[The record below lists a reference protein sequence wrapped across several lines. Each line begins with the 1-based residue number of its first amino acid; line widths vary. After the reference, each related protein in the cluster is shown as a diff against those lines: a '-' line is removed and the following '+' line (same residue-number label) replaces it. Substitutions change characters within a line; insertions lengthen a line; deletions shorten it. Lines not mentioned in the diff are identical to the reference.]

1 MIGQT
6 VSHYKIL
13 EHLGGGG
20 MGVVYK
26 AEDLELRRHVALK
39 FLPPSLGIDPDA
51 RSRFIH
57 EAQAASALDHPN
69 ICTIH
74 EIGHTEQG
82 QIFIV
87 MAFYDGE
94 TVKKK
99 IDRGPLKL
107 DEAFRIVTQVAEG
120 LAKAHD
126 RQMVHR
132 DIKPANVM
140 ITADGVA
147 KVVDFG
153 LAKLAGVTRLT
164 GEGTTVGTVAY
175 MSPEQARGEETDQR
189 TDLWSL
195 GVMLYEMVSGQLPFR
210 GDHESARI
218 YSILN
223 AKPEPLTSLRTGVP
237 VGLDRI
243 VEKALAKR
251 PDERYQHADELLAD
265 LRHLQRESGRQPVP
279 QEVPPSRLH
288 PRHRKRTLMISVS
301 AIVLA
306 VAVLLILRPFI
317 AEEML
322 VSEPRPIAVISFV
335 NQTGDRSYDYL
346 QDAIPNLLITSLE
359 QSSYLR
365 VATWE
370 RMRDLLKQLG
380 RKDVA
385 VIDRDLGFELCEK
398 DGIDAIVLGSFVK
411 AGNMFATDV
420 KVLDVHTKGLLK
432 SASARGEGVESILR
446 SQIDQLSREISRGVG
461 LSERLAQSA
470 SLPIVE
476 HTTASMDAYN
486 YYLRGLEE
494 YDRFYFS
501 DARRFFL
508 RALAIDTGFAI
519 AYARLGMANHQL
531 GKAAEALEAFQIAR
545 RHERRA
551 TIKERMKIEAIYAN
565 LVQHDGPKFRGI
577 LEDMIRLYP
586 KEKEAYYLLGQLEQ
600 GRANLESAIRN
611 LNRALELDPT
621 YAEALNTLSYVHSGS
636 GNYEEAIACLQR
648 YASLQPGQANP
659 FDSMGELYYRMGRLD
674 DAIAKY
680 SEALEV
686 RPDFF
691 PSRAGLTYVYGLK
704 GDQEKARR
712 SSYEMMSSA
721 WSPEWKAEILC
732 QRALYGYLTGEL
744 GQAMRLLGEATAL
757 SEKDGNL
764 ALTAACEWIA
774 GWIQFDRGDRKGA
787 IASFRRFLDCRTNS
801 DTSLATAA
809 LAQYHY
815 ATGRIDIQ
823 QGRTDSAKARLDLIR
838 SLPAARSYKAQFTV
852 DDRRARLQ
860 AEVLLAED
868 SVEHAI
874 VVFRNVK
881 PWAIPIFATN
891 LYIYYNVPFD
901 RDFLVRAYTKRGKLD
916 EAIAEGERIAAFD
929 SSSSDRR
936 LIHPRYVYLLATLY
950 ERRGQAAEAVEKYRR
965 LLRVWEDADRDLPE
979 YVEARKRLTNL
990 RRRLP

>member
-1 MIGQT
+1 
-6 VSHYKIL
+6 
-13 EHLGGGG
+13 

-26 AEDLELRRHVALK
+26 AEDLELKRHVALK
-39 FLPPSLGIDPDA
+39 FLPPSLGTDPDA
-51 RSRFIH
+51 NARFIH

-94 TVKKK
+94 TIKKK

-107 DEAFRIVTQVAEG
+107 DEALQIVTQVAQG

-140 ITADGVA
+140 VTTDGVA
-147 KVVDFG
+147 KIVDFG
-153 LAKLAGVTRLT
+153 LAKLAGITRLT
-164 GEGTTVGTVAY
+164 SEGTTLGTMAY
-175 MSPEQARGEETDQR
+175 MSPEQVRGEETDQR
-189 TDLWSL
+189 TDIWSL

-210 GDHESARI
+210 GDHESARV

-223 AKPEPLTSLRTGVP
+223 AAPEPLTSLRTGVP
-237 VGLDRI
+237 IELDRI
-243 VEKALAKR
+243 VEKALSKR

-265 LRHLQRESGRQPVP
+265 LRHLQRESEHRRTEQAI
-279 QEVPPSRLH
+279 PPSRQ
-288 PRHRKRTLMISVS
+288 PRRKGRTLLVS
-301 AIVLA
+301 AAVLVVA
-306 VAVLLILRPFI
+306 VAALLILRPFL

-335 NQTGDRSYDYL
+335 NQTGDKSFDYL

-359 QSSYLR
+359 QSRYLR

-370 RMRDLLKQLG
+370 RMRDLLKQMG

-411 AGNMFATDV
+411 AGNVFATDV
-420 KVLDVHTKGLLK
+420 KVLDVRSKQLLK
-432 SASARGEGVESILR
+432 SASARGDGVESILK

-461 LSERLAQSA
+461 RSERVAQSV
-470 SLPIVE
+470 SVPIVE

-508 RALAIDTGFAI
+508 KALATDTGFAS
-519 AYARLGMANHQL
+519 AYARLGLTNYQL
-531 GKAAEALEAFQIAR
+531 GNTAEAVEAFENAR
-545 RHERRA
+545 RHEQRA
-551 TIKERMKIEAIYAN
+551 SIKERMKIESVYAN
-565 LVQHDGPKFRGI
+565 IVQHDSPRSIGI
-577 LEDMIRLYP
+577 LQDIIQLYP
-586 KEKEAYYLLGQLEQ
+586 KEKEAYYALGGLEE
-600 GRANLESAIRN
+600 GRNNPERAIENLKK
-611 LNRALELDPT
+611 ALELDPG
-621 YAEALNTLSYVHSGS
+621 YAEALNRLAYVYSGRGS
-636 GNYEEAIACLQR
+636 YEEAIGCLKR
-648 YASLQPGQANP
+648 YASLQPGHANP

-680 SEALEV
+680 KEALEV

-691 PSRAGLTYVYGLK
+691 PSRASLAYVYGLK
-704 GDQEKARR
+704 GEDEAAKRCLQDMLALAQSSDWRAEIQCNRAI
-712 SSYEMMSSA
+712 SSYM
-721 WSPEWKAEILC
+721 
-732 QRALYGYLTGEL
+732 TGEL
-744 GQAMRLLGEATAL
+744 GQATRLLREAGSLADTA
-757 SEKDGNL
+757 GNF
-764 ALTAACEWIA
+764 ALKAACEWIA
-774 GWIQFDRGDRKGA
+774 GWIQFDRGDYKGCMDL
-787 IASFRRFLDCRTNS
+787 FRRFLHCRTKS

-809 LAQYHY
+809 VAQYYY
-815 ATGRIDIQ
+815 AAGHADIQRGRID
-823 QGRTDSAKARLDLIR
+823 SAKTRMALIR
-838 SLPAARSYKAQFTV
+838 SLPKSGGYQAQSAV
-852 DDRRARLQ
+852 DGWRDRLH
-860 AEVLLAED
+860 AEILLAED

-874 VVFRNVK
+874 AVFRNMK
-881 PWAIPIFATN
+881 PWPVPTFATAP
-891 LYIYYNVPFD
+891 YVYYNFPFE
-901 RDFLVRAYTKRGKLD
+901 RDFLVRAYMKRGSLD
-916 EAIAEGERIAAFD
+916 EAIAECERIATFD

-950 ERRGQAAEAVEKYRR
+950 ERKGLAAKAEAEYRR
-965 LLRVWEDADRDLPE
+965 LLEVWKAADKNLPE
-979 YVEARKRLTNL
+979 YVNTLKRLANL
-990 RRRLP
+990 TGRLP